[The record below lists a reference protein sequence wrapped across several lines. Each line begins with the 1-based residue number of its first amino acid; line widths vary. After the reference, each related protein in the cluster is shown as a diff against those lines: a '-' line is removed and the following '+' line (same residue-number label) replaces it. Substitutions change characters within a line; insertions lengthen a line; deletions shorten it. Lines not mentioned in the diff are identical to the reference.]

1 MTRVRVQWEVAKTSL
16 RRATTYR
23 GATFAGAFT
32 NTVFGF
38 IKAYTLPAVFASRTH
53 VGSLDRTAALTFGF
67 VDQGFIAVIS
77 AFGWREVAERVLTGD
92 IATDLARPTSFVGYW
107 TASQLGNATFAV
119 LFRGLPPF
127 LAASLVFHLRLPTSL
142 ATVVGFVLTVAGAAL
157 VAAHFWIVVNLSAFW
172 LVEIR
177 GVIQLAVLLMNGLSG
192 LLIPLQFAPDA
203 VVHVLR
209 ATPFAA
215 CVQLPTEVFL
225 QRQSALGVL
234 AVQTVWVVLLSLAA
248 RLVLRAAT
256 HKLVVQGG

>member
-1 MTRVRVQWEVAKTSL
+1 MRVAWEVGKSSL

-23 GATFAGAFT
+23 GATLAGAFT

-38 IKAYTLPAVFASRTH
+38 VKAYTLIAVFASRTH
-53 VGSLDRTAALTFGF
+53 VGSLDRTAAITFSF
-67 VDQGFIAVIS
+67 VDQGFIAAIS
-77 AFGWREVAERVLTGD
+77 AFGWREVAERVRTGD

-107 TASQLGNATFAV
+107 TASQLGNAAFAV

-127 LAASLVFHLRLPTSL
+127 LAASLVFHLRLPTSAL
-142 ATVVGFVLTVAGAAL
+142 AVAGFVATIIGAAV
-157 VAAHFWIVVNLSAFW
+157 VAAHFWLVVNLAAFW

-177 GVIQLAVLLMNGLSG
+177 GVLQMGVLLMNGLSG

-203 VVHVLR
+203 IAHVLR

-234 AVQTVWVVLLSLAA
+234 AAQAAWIVVLAIAA
-248 RLVLRAAT
+248 RVVLRAAT